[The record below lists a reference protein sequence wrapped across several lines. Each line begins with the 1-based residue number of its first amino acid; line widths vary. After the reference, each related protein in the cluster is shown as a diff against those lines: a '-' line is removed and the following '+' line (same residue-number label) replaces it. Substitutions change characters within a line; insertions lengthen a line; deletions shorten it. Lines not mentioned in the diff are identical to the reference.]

1 VSTASVS
8 SRAVDRLRGVK
19 TWPVVGPASLHARSA
34 ARQLGRQASLRAAV
48 APLEDRLVF
57 VLGSPRSGTTF
68 LAGAIGSLP
77 GFVDLGEVPPLKAAI
92 PLLASLPP
100 DQAASRLR
108 RLLWPTR
115 RLGGVAGLRGVEQT
129 PESAFIGEAIL
140 RAYPRAVLIHLVRD
154 GRDVV
159 CSLLERGWLS
169 PSRAGRD
176 DAGATFGVTARFWVE
191 PEREPEFAQ
200 AGDARRC
207 AWAWRRYV
215 AAARSLGDAVHEL
228 RYEQLC
234 TDPDAFAGGLAAA
247 LAVPAE
253 MVRPVLTSARPES
266 VGRFRSDLTSEQLKD
281 VEAEAGV
288 LLGELGYL

>member
-1 VSTASVS
+1 MG
-8 SRAVDRLRGVK
+8 RLHTLK

-34 ARQLGRQASLRAAV
+34 ARQLGHRTPLRAAV
-48 APLEDRLVF
+48 APLEGRLVF

-92 PLLASLPP
+92 PELTGLPAE
-100 DQAASRLR
+100 QAASRLR

-129 PESAFIGEAIL
+129 PESAFVGDAIL
-140 RAYPRAVLIHLVRD
+140 RAYPQATLVHLVRD

-159 CSLLERGWLS
+159 CSLLERGWLA
-169 PSRAGRD
+169 PARAGRD
-176 DAGATFGVTARFWVE
+176 DAGAAFGSTARFWVE
-191 PEREPEFAQ
+191 PGREAEFAE

-215 AAARSLGDAVHEL
+215 SAARSLGDAAHEL
-228 RYEQLC
+228 RYERLC
-234 TDPDAFAGGLAAA
+234 TDPDAFAEELAAV
-247 LAVPAE
+247 LAVPADAARS
-253 MVRPVLTSARPES
+253 VVNPARPES
-266 VGRFRSDLTSEQLKD
+266 VGRYRRDLTAEQLVG
-281 VEAEAGV
+281 VEAEAGE
-288 LLGELGYL
+288 LLGDLGYL